1 MPAQPSL
8 KLLKILK
15 LKATLETV
23 TGLLISAGRT
33 VGRIGGADIEPVSVE
48 RVYKCNGDKPGSIR
62 VPYIPGSSL
71 KGRMRALLEVSL
83 GLPLYSLDGKIWAHT
98 PALGARKALGGDEQ
112 KTFEEKYKLSV
123 SEVVDITVK
132 TELDRLFG
140 FPALHL
146 DDIVKEAPNRLND
159 LLSVLTPTPLLV
171 DDFFPDED
179 YVCKKIYDEKGLVTF
194 DDFLEEKNENRIDRI
209 TSAAD
214 PRTIVRVKPG
224 VRFTGNISLLV
235 YDKNANIVSDF
246 LKLLVNGM
254 KLLEATYLG
263 ASGSRG
269 YGRVRFVEIKATVLD
284 PATMSETELD
294 SCKRCD
300 SVDELASKINDLV
313 SLVGIS
319 K

>member
-1 MPAQPSL
+1 MSVQPSL

-15 LKATLETV
+15 LRTTLETV
-23 TGLLISAGRT
+23 TGLLISAGRS
-33 VGRIGGADIEPVSVE
+33 VGRIGGADIEPVSAE
-48 RVYKCNGDKPGSIR
+48 RVYECDGDKPGNIR

-83 GLPLYSLDGKIWAHT
+83 GLPLYSLDVDGKIWAHT
-98 PALGARKALGGDEQ
+98 PSPGARKVLGEDR
-112 KTFEEKYKLSV
+112 LSV
-123 SEVVDITVK
+123 NDVVDVIVK

-146 DDIVKEAPNRLND
+146 NVVAKEAPNRLND
-159 LLSVLTPTPLLV
+159 LLSMLTPTPLLV
-171 DDFFPDED
+171 DDFFPDKD

-214 PRTIVRVKPG
+214 PRTIIRVKPG
-224 VRFTGNISLLV
+224 VQFTGNMSLLI
-235 YDKNANIVSDF
+235 YDKNADKLTGF
-246 LKLLVNGM
+246 LTLLVKGM

-294 SCKRCD
+294 SCKRCN
-300 SVDELASKINDLV
+300 SVDELASKINELV
-313 SLVGIS
+313 SLVGVT

>member
-8 KLLKILK
+8 KLLKVLK
-15 LKATLETV
+15 LRATLETV
-23 TGLLISAGRT
+23 TGLLISAGRS
-33 VGRIGGADIEPVSVE
+33 VGRIGGADIEPVSTE
-48 RVYKCNGDKPGSIR
+48 RVYRCDNDKPGSIR

-98 PALGARKALGGDEQ
+98 PTPGARKALSD
-112 KTFEEKYKLSV
+112 EEKNRLSV
-123 SEVVDITVK
+123 SEVVDVILAND
-132 TELDRLFG
+132 LDRLFG

-146 DDIVKEAPNRLND
+146 NDVAKDASNRLD
-159 LLSVLTPTPLLV
+159 AFLSALTPTALLV
-171 DDFFPDED
+171 DDFFPDQE
-179 YVCKKIYDEKGLVTF
+179 YVCNIYKGNGLVTF

-214 PRTIVRVKPG
+214 PRTALRVKPG
-224 VRFTGNISLLV
+224 VVFTGNISLLI
-235 YDKNANIVSDF
+235 YDKNAGKLRDF
-246 LKLLVNGM
+246 LTLLAKGM

-269 YGRVRFVEIKATVLD
+269 YGRVKFTKIEATVLD
-284 PATMSETELD
+284 PATMSETKPLTLN
-294 SCKRCD
+294 ST
-300 SVDELASKINDLV
+300 DELASKVNDLV
-313 SLVGIS
+313 SLVGVS